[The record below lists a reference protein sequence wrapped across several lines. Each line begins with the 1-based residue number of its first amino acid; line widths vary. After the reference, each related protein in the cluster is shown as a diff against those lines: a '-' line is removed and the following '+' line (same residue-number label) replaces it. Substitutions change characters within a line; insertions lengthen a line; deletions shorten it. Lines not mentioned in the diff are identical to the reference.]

1 MKIRQHVAMWPLD
14 APLKKYLRTPL
25 IEDIN
30 MERGTPYDLF
40 YKQTPVVKA
49 LVIYKQIVIF
59 IFCTICLASLAII
72 LILFNMIEVHDY
84 HCK

>member
-49 LVIYKQIVIF
+49 WSF
-59 IFCTICLASLAII
+59 INKLSSSSFARS
-72 LILFNMIEVHDY
+72 V
-84 HCK
+84 